1 MDCKDRTIEHILSP
15 AFYDD
20 ICTLSR
26 NEMEY
31 TRFQNKTVLITGAA
45 GLIGKYLV
53 LSLLCA
59 NDLFDCHISV
69 IALVHSKSKAYNIFG
84 DAVNREDIHIIEADV
99 CHLPSDLPKADFI
112 VHAASPA
119 SAIQYRENPVGTFT
133 TNTVGTYSILEY
145 ARLNHCESIVCCSS
159 LKIYGQFSDKQ
170 QLLSEES
177 NGILDFTNYLN
188 CYAEGK
194 RATEMLCNSYFSQFN
209 LPVKLVRPSYIYGA
223 CSLDDD
229 RVWAQFIANVV
240 RNENILLK
248 SNGAVLRSFCYVRD
262 TASAIFRV
270 LLDGENGAV
279 YNIADKKSDVTIRQ
293 FAKIAVEAFPERNLT
308 LSFENESDSIDP
320 APNSVP
326 AEVLTNDKIIK
337 LGWKPQMDV
346 SAGVKKTVSIL
357 EQGFLKQ

>member
-194 RATEMLCNSYFSQFN
+194 RATEML
-209 LPVKLVRPSYIYGA
+209 
-223 CSLDDD
+223 
-229 RVWAQFIANVV
+229 
-240 RNENILLK
+240 
-248 SNGAVLRSFCYVRD
+248 
-262 TASAIFRV
+262 
-270 LLDGENGAV
+270 
-279 YNIADKKSDVTIRQ
+279 
-293 FAKIAVEAFPERNLT
+293 
-308 LSFENESDSIDP
+308 
-320 APNSVP
+320 
-326 AEVLTNDKIIK
+326 
-337 LGWKPQMDV
+337 
-346 SAGVKKTVSIL
+346 
-357 EQGFLKQ
+357 

>member
-1 MDCKDRTIEHILSP
+1 MDCKDRTIENLLSP

-20 ICTLSR
+20 IYALTK
-26 NEMEY
+26 NEIDY
-31 TRFQNKTVLITGAA
+31 SRFQNKTILITGAA

-59 NDLFDCHISV
+59 NDLYDYHISV
-69 IALVHSKSKAYNIFG
+69 IALVHSKKKASMVLG
-84 DAVNREDIHIIEADV
+84 DAVNREDIRIIEADV
-99 CHLPSDLPKADFI
+99 CNLPPDLPKANYVI
-112 VHAASPA
+112 HAASPA

-133 TNTVGTYSILEY
+133 TNTVGTYSVLEY
-145 ARLNHCESIVCCSS
+145 AHLNQCESIVCCSS
-159 LKIYGQFSDKQ
+159 LKVYGQFNDKRQ
-170 QLLSEES
+170 ILNEEA

-194 RATEMLCNSYFSQFN
+194 RATEMLCNSYFQQYH

-270 LLDGENGAV
+270 LLNGENGIV
-279 YNIADKKSDVTIRQ
+279 YNIADKKSDITIRQ
-293 FAKIAVEAFPERNLT
+293 FAELAVEAFPERKLT
-308 LSFENESDSIDP
+308 LSFENEKDAIEPDI
-320 APNSVP
+320 NSVS
-326 AEVLTNDKIIK
+326 AEVLTNDKLLE
-337 LGWKPQMDV
+337 LGWIPQVDI
-346 SAGVKKTVSIL
+346 SNGVKITVSIL
-357 EQGFLKQ
+357 EQGFLKN